1 METIRVIGA
10 ILGAALVVVT
20 SLSVLRSLVMP
31 GGRAGRVMRV
41 TDRVTSRSF
50 QALTGSIR
58 DYRRR
63 NAVLAFDA
71 PLMLAAMLGVW
82 LVAYFVGFGL
92 LLWPSTTSL
101 AAALRESG
109 SSLLTLGFDS
119 TNAGEPTVVDFLAGA
134 TGLIVVALQIA
145 YLPTLYGAYNRRETE
160 VTLVAVRAGRPAWGP
175 ELLSRSRWA
184 ITTDELP
191 DFFRQWE
198 RWAADVSESHASY
211 PILIRFRS
219 QDPLANW
226 LIALLAVM
234 DGAALYHAVSPSAA
248 PIQAR
253 LAIQMGFGCMR
264 QLATTIGMRYD
275 PDPMPGAPIKLTFEE
290 FEQGIER
297 LRAVGFPMERTPE
310 EAWPHFRGW
319 RVNYEDIV
327 YRIAY
332 EIDAPPALWS
342 GPRRGGLTAKPPV
355 RPPNRR
361 PEDPEGLTTQAIP
374 RVTGSGR

>member
-1 METIRVIGA
+1 MQAMR
-10 ILGAALVVVT
+10 ILGAVLGALLAIAT
-20 SLSVLRSLVMP
+20 SLSVLRTLVMP
-31 GGRAGRVMRV
+31 GGRAGRVMKL
-41 TDRVTSRSF
+41 TDKLTSKTLQSVARSV
-50 QALTGSIR
+50 R

-63 NAVLAFDA
+63 NALFAFQA
-71 PLMLAAMLGVW
+71 PFMLAIMLGVW
-82 LVAYFVGFGL
+82 LLAYLFGFGL
-92 LLWPSTTSL
+92 LLWPEIGSF
-101 AAALRESG
+101 AGALREAG
-109 SSLLTLGFDS
+109 SSMLTLGFAA
-119 TNAGEPTVVDFLAGA
+119 TRRGEPTVVDFLAGA

-175 ELLSRSRWA
+175 ELLARSRWA

-191 DFFRQWE
+191 EFFRQWE

-219 QDPLANW
+219 QDVLANW

-234 DGAALYHAVSPSAA
+234 DGAALYHSLSPSEA

-264 QLATTIGMRYD
+264 QLATTIGLPFDAD
-275 PDPMPGAPIKLTFEE
+275 PHPDAPIELTFED
-290 FEQGIER
+290 FMIGIER
-297 LRAVGFPMERTPE
+297 LQAVGFPFERTPE
-310 EAWPHFRGW
+310 EAWSHFRGW
-319 RVNYEDIV
+319 RVNYESIV
-327 YRIAY
+327 YRLAY

-342 GPRRGGLTAKPPV
+342 GPRRGGLVAKAPV

-361 PEDPEGLTTQAIP
+361 PEDPEGLSPALPPSRTARP
-374 RVTGSGR
+374 

>member
-1 METIRVIGA
+1 MQVVR
-10 ILGAALVVVT
+10 ILGAALGGLLVIVT

-31 GGRAGRVMRV
+31 GGRAGRVMK
-41 TDRVTSRSF
+41 TIDKLTSRGF
-50 QALTGSIR
+50 KALSGPMR
-58 DYRRR
+58 DYRTR
-63 NAVLAFDA
+63 NAALAFHA
-71 PLMLAAMLGVW
+71 PLMLASMLGVW
-82 LVAYFVGFGL
+82 LFAYLVGFGL
-92 LLWPSTTSL
+92 LLWPSTGGF

-109 SSLLTLGFDS
+109 SSLLTLGFAS
-119 TNAGEPTVVDFLAGA
+119 TGQGEPTVVDFMAGG

-175 ELLSRSRWA
+175 ELLARSRWA
-184 ITTDELP
+184 LTASDLP

-211 PILIRFRS
+211 PILVRFRS

-226 LIALLAVM
+226 LVALLAVM
-234 DGAALYHAVSPSAA
+234 DGAALYHSVSPSQT

-253 LAIQMGFGCMR
+253 LAIQMGAGCMR
-264 QLATTIGMRYD
+264 QLANTIGMPFD
-275 PDPMPGAPIKLTFEE
+275 PDPKPDDPLELTFAD

-297 LRAVGFPMERTPE
+297 LRAVDFPMERTPE

-319 RVNYEDIV
+319 RVNYESIV
-327 YRIAY
+327 YRLAY

-342 GPRRGGLTAKPPV
+342 GPRRGGLTAKAPI

-361 PEDPEGLTTQAIP
+361 PEDPEGLTVAQPPMGASP
-374 RVTGSGR
+374 K

>member
-1 METIRVIGA
+1 MQAMR
-10 ILGAALVVVT
+10 ILAALVGGLLVAVT
-20 SLSVLRSLVMP
+20 SLSVLRTLVMP
-31 GGRAGRVMRV
+31 GGRAGRVMKT
-41 TDRVTSRSF
+41 TDRVSSRVF
-50 QALTGSIR
+50 QGLVGPVH

-63 NAVLAFDA
+63 NAFLSFHAPIILATMF
-71 PLMLAAMLGVW
+71 GVW
-82 LVAYFVGFGL
+82 LVGYFLAFGL
-92 LLWPSTTSL
+92 LLWPATHSF

-109 SSLLTLGFDS
+109 SSLLTLGFAS
-119 TNAGEPTVVDFLAGA
+119 TRSGEPTVVDFIAGA
-134 TGLIVVALQIA
+134 TGLIIVALQIA

-175 ELLSRSRWA
+175 ELLARSRWA

-211 PILIRFRS
+211 PVLIRFRS

-226 LIALLAVM
+226 LMALLAVM
-234 DGAALYHAVSPSAA
+234 DAAALYHAISPSES

-253 LAIQMGFGCMR
+253 LAIQMGFTCMR
-264 QLATTIGMRYD
+264 QLAATVGMPYD
-275 PDPMPGAPIKLTFEE
+275 ADPKVDAPIELTYEE
-290 FEQGIER
+290 FEQGIDR
-297 LRAVGFPMERTPE
+297 LRRVDFPMERTPE

-319 RVNYEDIV
+319 RVNYESIV

-332 EIDAPPALWS
+332 EIDAPPSLWS
-342 GPRRGGLTAKPPV
+342 GPRRGGLTATPPK

-361 PEDPEGLTTQAIP
+361 PEDPTGET
-374 RVTGSGR
+374 VTPLPTPKRAG

>member
-1 METIRVIGA
+1 MQAVR
-10 ILGAALVVVT
+10 ILGAALGGLLVIVT

-31 GGRAGRVMRV
+31 GGRAGRVMK
-41 TDRVTSRSF
+41 TIDRVTSRGF
-50 QALTGSIR
+50 QAGTGSMR
-58 DYRRR
+58 DYKRR
-63 NAVLAFDA
+63 NAVLAFHA
-71 PLMLAAMLGVW
+71 PLMLASMLGVW
-82 LVAYFVGFGL
+82 LLAYLVGFAL
-92 LLWPSTTSL
+92 LLWPSAGAF

-109 SSLLTLGFDS
+109 SSLLTLGFAS
-119 TNAGEPTVVDFLAGA
+119 TAKGAPTVVDFMAGA

-160 VTLVAVRAGRPAWGP
+160 VTLVATRAGRPAWGP
-175 ELLSRSRWA
+175 ELLARSRWA
-184 ITTDELP
+184 LTASDLP

-211 PILIRFRS
+211 PILVRFRS

-226 LIALLAVM
+226 LVALLAVM
-234 DGAALYHAVSPSAA
+234 DGAALYHSLSPSEA

-264 QLATTIGMRYD
+264 QLANTIGMPFD
-275 PDPMPGAPIKLTFEE
+275 PDPKPDGPLELTFED

-297 LRAVGFPMERTPE
+297 LRAVDFRMERTAE

-319 RVNYEDIV
+319 RVNYESIV
-327 YRIAY
+327 YRLAY

-342 GPRRGGLTAKPPV
+342 GQRRGGLTAQAPI

-361 PEDPEGLTTQAIP
+361 PEDPEGLTVAQPPVSARP
-374 RVTGSGR
+374 K